1 MKLQFSQ
8 KKDPKVHYLFMEG
21 DLIGDEAGPRLAELV
36 SDSVEEGIKV
46 LVIDLEKVR
55 YISSSGL
62 GLLITLLTKMK
73 NAGGEL
79 FLTAPSEHVKKLLII
94 TKLNGIFKV
103 LDSVDEK
110 GVRDIAS
117 EAKAEACEV
126 RSKRQRTR
134 TKAES

>member
-1 MKLQFSQ
+1 MEIAGRKIVKTKRTNMKLQFSQ

-21 DLIGDEAGPRLAELV
+21 DLIGDESGPRLAEMV

-46 LVIDLEKVR
+46 MVIDLEKVR

-103 LDSVDEK
+103 LDSVDK
-110 GVRDIAS
+110 LTT
-117 EAKAEACEV
+117 
-126 RSKRQRTR
+126 QR
-134 TKAES
+134 